1 MLGNNEYYKFA
12 KFNNHKFHQ
21 MRKKVNYLIS
31 ACRPTQWSKNL
42 IVFAAPLFTFDYENN
57 LLWPSL
63 IAFLSFCLISSA
75 IYLLNDCIDIES
87 DRNHPTKYKRP
98 IAAGHISKRLALL
111 ISFILSN
118 LSIILALII
127 SRDLFFVIFIYLFI
141 QICYCL
147 LFKKRPL
154 LDLFCIS
161 SGFLLRSFSGL
172 IASNLFLSPWFILS
186 VGLLSL
192 FLAVE
197 KRKAELLVTN
207 KTGIITR
214 TVLNFYS
221 LSLLSRLESTLATSS
236 FICYSLWAA
245 GPTLNGAPTSLML
258 LTTPLVLIGIFRYQL
273 LSDVVS
279 NSSSGVTN
287 LEFIT
292 EKPELVLLKDN
303 GIRLIIFTW
312 IVMTLLIGLL
322 A

>member
-1 MLGNNEYYKFA
+1 ME
-12 KFNNHKFHQ
+12 
-21 MRKKVNYLIS
+21 KKIKYFIS
-31 ACRPTQWSKNL
+31 ACRPHQWTKNL
-42 IVFAAPLFTFDYENN
+42 IVFAAPLFTFDYGENI
-57 LLWPSL
+57 WGPSF

-75 IYLLNDCIDIES
+75 IYLFNDCIDIQS
-87 DRNHPTKYKRP
+87 DRNHPVKYKRP
-98 IAAGHISKRLALL
+98 IAAGYISQRIAL
-111 ISFILSN
+111 ISSLIITI
-118 LSIILALII
+118 LSIILALVI
-127 SRDLFFVIFIYLFI
+127 SRYLLFIILIYLLI

-147 LFKKRPL
+147 QLKKRPL

-172 IASNLFLSPWFILS
+172 IASNLLLSPWFILS

-197 KRKAELLVTN
+197 KRKAELLITQ
-207 KTGIITR
+207 KTGVITR
-214 TVLNFYS
+214 TVLKFYS

-273 LSDVVS
+273 LSDLVS
-279 NSSSGVTN
+279 NSLIEGKN

-292 EKPELVLLKDN
+292 EKPELVLLKDK
-303 GIRLIIFTW
+303 GIRLIIFIW
-312 IVMTLLIGLL
+312 IFMTVTIGIL